1 MKASIFILTCV
12 AAGIGAWKIPPPFA
26 NCPATSTVMGRKI
39 TNLHFGLYFLG
50 SDLSSLI
57 LKRNFLYDVS
67 LESMVSV
74 DTDCKSIS
82 DYRSTL
88 DFLPAVS
95 PRYGADLYG
104 STVARDESAHTL
116 GGPASNSAYSNI
128 IAVEV
133 AQPVAAYGRL
143 DKTAD
148 LELLTRERMLV
159 RIL

>member
-39 TNLHFGLYFLG
+39 TNLHF
-50 SDLSSLI
+50 DLSSLI